1 MDRNHTTVA
10 QGCATQENV
19 WQEHVW
25 QETSRKKVSLMSFR
39 NPGLVLAAVALLA
52 LVGCESGGNPFPSL
66 NSPTSY
72 SGSSPPEL
80 GSTYFEPSGVSAG
93 DPTGTFVG
101 QKVVGFR
108 QELAGLQ
115 NAIREQ
121 NNQLQNIRNKTI
133 QDSQAYHENV
143 AGMNARLQV
152 GTTPG
157 NPVLMNRWEQA
168 QAQLNTINDDIIF
181 MNQLSAQ
188 ITTSSAMANY
198 LLDSVRA
205 AFTLSGAVDED
216 HRQLRVLEDETQQTV
231 VLIERLLKELSQDIS
246 RQQQYVNNEKQNLN
260 TQALAIKNGQLYG
273 TSFANRPIL
282 GNPNAQMAM
291 SGMAG
296 PMATLGG
303 AGPMAGRGQP
313 LVMVRFDRGS
323 VDYETALYE
332 AVNNALSRYP
342 NASFQVMA
350 VGPAVNA
357 VGQASRNTA
366 QARMYAE
373 RVVRSLQNMGI
384 DPNRIT
390 MAATTSPA
398 AQDPEVHVLLQ

>member
-1 MDRNHTTVA
+1 
-10 QGCATQENV
+10 
-19 WQEHVW
+19 
-25 QETSRKKVSLMSFR
+25 MSFR
-39 NPGLVLAAVALLA
+39 KPGLVLAAVALLT

-66 NSPTSY
+66 SSPTSY
-72 SGSSPPEL
+72 SGSRPPEL
-80 GSTYFEPSGVSAG
+80 GSTYFEPSGVTAG
-93 DPTGTFVG
+93 EPTGTFVG

-108 QELAGLQ
+108 QELAALQ
-115 NAIREQ
+115 DGIRAQ
-121 NNQLQNIRNKTI
+121 NNQLQDIRNKTI

-216 HRQLRVLEDETQQTV
+216 HRQLRVMEDETQQTV

-246 RQQQYVNNEKQNLN
+246 RQQQYVNTEKENLN
-260 TQALAIKNGQLYG
+260 IMALAIKNGQLYG
-273 TSFANRPIL
+273 TSFANRPVL
-282 GNPNAQMAM
+282 ANPNAQMAM

-296 PMATLGG
+296 PMSTLGPAG
-303 AGPMAGRGQP
+303 AMMGPGAQP

-332 AVNNALSRYP
+332 AVNNALTRFP
-342 NASFQVMA
+342 NAAFQVVA
-350 VGPAVNA
+350 VGPAINA
-357 VGQASRNTA
+357 LGQQTQNTA
-366 QARMYAE
+366 QARMYAD

-384 DPNRIT
+384 DLSRIS

>member
-1 MDRNHTTVA
+1 MALRT
-10 QGCATQENV
+10 
-19 WQEHVW
+19 
-25 QETSRKKVSLMSFR
+25 
-39 NPGLVLAAVALLA
+39 PGLALAAALLA
-52 LVGCESGGNPFPSL
+52 LGGCDSVGTPFPSL
-66 NSPTSY
+66 
-72 SGSSPPEL
+72 SGPASDRAAGYADTQPPEL
-80 GSTYFEPSGVSAG
+80 GSTYFEPSGVTPG
-93 DPTGTFVG
+93 EPTGTFVG
-101 QKVVGFR
+101 QKVTGFR
-108 QELAGLQ
+108 QELGELQ
-115 NAIREQ
+115 GSIRGQ
-121 NNQLQNIRNKTI
+121 NEQLQTIRNKTI

-168 QAQLNTINDDIIF
+168 QGQLNVINDDIIL
-181 MNQLSAQ
+181 MNQLAAQ

-205 AFTLSGAVDED
+205 AYSLSGAVDED

-231 VLIERLLKELSQDIS
+231 VLIERLLNELSQDIA
-246 RQQQYVNNEKQNLN
+246 RQQQYVSNEKQNLN
-260 TQALAIKNGQLYG
+260 TLALAIKNGQLYG

-282 GNPNAQMAM
+282 GNANAQMAAM
-291 SGMAG
+291 GLPGGGGFAG
-296 PMATLGG
+296 
-303 AGPMAGRGQP
+303 GQP

-332 AVNNALSRYP
+332 AVNNALGRYP
-342 NASFQVMA
+342 NAGFQVVA

-357 VGQASRNTA
+357 VGQRSQNTA
-366 QARMYAE
+366 QARLYAE

-390 MAATTSPA
+390 LSATTSPT
-398 AQDPEVHVLLQ
+398 AQHPEVHVLLR

>member
-1 MDRNHTTVA
+1 
-10 QGCATQENV
+10 
-19 WQEHVW
+19 
-25 QETSRKKVSLMSFR
+25 MSFR
-39 NPGLVLAAVALLA
+39 NPRLVLAAVALLT
-52 LVGCESGGNPFPSL
+52 LVGCESSGGSPFPSL
-66 NSPTSY
+66 SGPSSSY
-72 SGSSPPEL
+72 SGSRPPEL

-93 DPTGTFVG
+93 EPTGTFVG
-101 QKVVGFR
+101 QKVVSFR

-115 NAIREQ
+115 DAIRQQ
-121 NNQLQNIRNKTI
+121 NENLQTIRTKTI

-157 NPVLMNRWEQA
+157 NPILMNRWEQA
-168 QAQLNTINDDIIF
+168 QGQLNVINDDIIF

-260 TQALAIKNGQLYG
+260 TLALAIKNGQLYG
-273 TSFANRPIL
+273 TSFANRPVL
-282 GNPNAQMAM
+282 GNPQMAMSGM

-296 PMATLGG
+296 PMATVGQ
-303 AGPMAGRGQP
+303 AGPMMGGQP

-332 AVNNALSRYP
+332 AVNNALARHP
-342 NASFQVMA
+342 NARFQVVA
-350 VGPAVNA
+350 VGPGINA
-357 VGQASRNTA
+357 VGQPSQNTA

-373 RVVRSLQNMGI
+373 RVVRSLEGMGI
-384 DPNRIT
+384 DPNRISLS
-390 MAATTSPA
+390 ATTSPA